1 VECWLEC
8 LVAGSAVHED
18 FFAGDEEGF
27 VAGQEFGDVRDVLAR
42 VSGFRDCA
50 RAENLIHAGHAACR
64 YLLRMPPR
72 CWCRRTSR
80 GLICAGSAIGDGS
93 GRNGRAFATHVSL
106 NSANGS
112 SVACFER
119 AVQTGLRSFAIPA
132 QSFLD
137 EYQKLLRSKW
147 NLFRRHKVHYA
158 TLWLYRFL
166 VRSRCVEGNCDTQ
179 IGINRG
185 DRGRRRGRRGQVT
198 PGANGPIIHGR
209 LSAPRLPPDQTVD
222 QPPPV
227 CRVVRRSTMVLPGE
241 TPVSRCLLRHN

>member
-1 VECWLEC
+1 
-8 LVAGSAVHED
+8 
-18 FFAGDEEGF
+18 
-27 VAGQEFGDVRDVLAR
+27 
-42 VSGFRDCA
+42 
-50 RAENLIHAGHAACR
+50 
-64 YLLRMPPR
+64 MPPR

-158 TLWLYRFL
+158 HL
-166 VRSRCVEGNCDTQ
+166 VVVSISSQESL
-179 IGINRG
+179 RG
-185 DRGRRRGRRGQVT
+185 GK
-198 PGANGPIIHGR
+198 
-209 LSAPRLPPDQTVD
+209 L
-222 QPPPV
+222 
-227 CRVVRRSTMVLPGE
+227 
-241 TPVSRCLLRHN
+241 